1 MPDEKNSL
9 TIPAS
14 SAGTNILQEV
24 RAASGQPV
32 ELCLQCQKCSSGC
45 PVAAFT
51 DFQPNKMVRSLQ
63 FGLLERVLKSP
74 AIWLCTSCETCG
86 LRCPCGIRLSEVW
99 DVLKE
104 LAVQKGLAKGIQ
116 PVFHNMFLDSVYKRG
131 RVFET
136 GLMAGYKI
144 RTGQLFSDLDLG
156 LKLFTKGKLPLLSGG
171 ISRRKEVREIF
182 NRCVRREWKGGSGE

>member
-1 MPDEKNSL
+1 MLDEKDNL
-9 TIPAS
+9 AIPVP
-14 SAGTNILQEV
+14 SAGTDILKEV

-51 DFQPNKMVRSLQ
+51 EFKPNKILRLLQ
-63 FGLLERVLKSP
+63 LGFWERTLRSP

-86 LRCPCGIRLSEVW
+86 LRCPGGIRLSEVW

-104 LAVQKGLAKGIQ
+104 IAVQQGFAEGIQ
-116 PVFHNMFLDSVYKRG
+116 PAFHTMFLDSVYKRG

-156 LKLFTKGKLPLLSGG
+156 LKLFTKGKLPLLPRG
-171 ISRRKEVREIF
+171 ISRRKEVWDIF
-182 NRCVRREWKGGSGE
+182 NRCGQRKRKGGA